1 MANTVIQLKWSE
13 VTSTPV
19 SLNVAEPAYSNTS
32 GKLFIGRT
40 NGGPIAVG
48 GSYYTGLIDAATNA
62 NTASAIV
69 KRDASGMFSATA
81 IYASLYGNANTASTW
96 QTARLIG
103 VSGDATGQVSVD
115 GSANA
120 NIPLTLGSTGVS
132 AGTYGGATQIPT
144 FSVDAK
150 GRLTSAANVAIS
162 SSFTVTGN
170 TGSGTQSN
178 GGTLTLQ
185 GGNTGITT
193 TVTGAGGSETVIFN
207 TDTTVARTNTSAVG
221 TQIFN
226 TDLSIPTNNVTIGG
240 TLSVANIN
248 VSGNLTQ
255 YNANTLNVTDPI
267 IYLAANN
274 SGNVVDIGFVGHFV
288 GTGHSGGPSMYQHTG
303 FVRDYN
309 DNKWKLFSNVTV
321 EPTTTVV
328 FDSTT
333 YYDTIKVGGIDNT
346 GGALSNVATAN
357 ITSATIGTLTL
368 TNALTVPNGGTGA
381 TSFGAG
387 QIIVGNGTGAL
398 SALANTGTAGTY
410 GSASYIPV
418 ITTDAYGRVS
428 AVSNTQIAID
438 ASQITSGTLPI
449 VRGGTN
455 NTSFTNNTLTYFNGT
470 GIVSLANVSFTVTG
484 SSASNNTITSVVA
497 DNYGRISGVTYTK
510 ITGLKVDQGGT
521 GLSTITQNG
530 ITYGNGTGDIG
541 VTSAA
546 GTADQEVVFRL
557 AGHRQAGPDTV
568 VRRPGPA
575 RDRVDGAHLDNG
587 VGTVVPLEVEFAV
600 VCVDFTDCSGES
612 QEIRNGCIVKRKIR
626 ILNKGWDGS

>member
-48 GSYYTGLIDAATNA
+48 GSYYTALIDAATDA

-69 KRDASGMFSATA
+69 KRDASGIFSATA
-81 IYASLYGNANTASTW
+81 VKASLYGNANTASAW
-96 QTARLIG
+96 QTARTIG
-103 VSGDATGQVSVD
+103 VSGDANGTVSID

-144 FSVDAK
+144 FAVDSK

-193 TVTGAGGSETVIFN
+193 TVTGSGGSETVIFD

-288 GTGHSGGPSMYQHTG
+288 GIGHSGGPSIYQHTG

-309 DNKWKLFSNVTV
+309 DNKWKLFSNVSI
-321 EPTTTVV
+321 EPSTTVT
-328 FDSTT
+328 FDANTF
-333 YYDTIKVGGIDNT
+333 YETIKVGGID
-346 GGALSNVATAN
+346 LSSGN
-357 ITSATIGTLTL
+357 ITSGGSASFSSLTL
-368 TNALTVPNGGTGA
+368 SSALTVANGGTGA
-381 TSFGAG
+381 TTFSSG
-387 QIIVGNGTGAL
+387 QILVGNGTGAL
-398 SALANTGTAGTY
+398 SSLANTGTAGTY
-410 GSASYIPV
+410 ANAAYVPV

-428 AVSNTQIAID
+428 GITNTAIAI
-438 ASQITSGTLPI
+438 ATSQITSGTLPI
-449 VRGGTN
+449 ARGGTN
-455 NTSFTNNTLTYFNGT
+455 QTTFTTGQRVIFDGT
-470 GIVSLANVSFTVTG
+470 SLASFANTTTTVTG
-484 SSASNNTITSVVA
+484 GLSAANTITAISY
-497 DNYGRISGVTYTK
+497 NSYGDITAYTGAAIAIDTSQITSGTLGVTR
-510 ITGLKVDQGGT
+510 GGT
-521 GLSTITQNG
+521 GAATFTTNG
-530 ITYGNGTGDIG
+530 IMFGNGTGALQ
-541 VTSAA
+541 VTAAA
-546 GTADQEVVFRL
+546 GTSDQTWSAQL
-557 AGHRQAGPDTV
+557 LTV
-568 VRRPGPA
+568 
-575 RDRVDGAHLDNG
+575 NG
-587 VGTVVPLEVEFAV
+587 SGTPVWTTTL
-600 VCVDFTDCSGES
+600 
-612 QEIRNGCIVKRKIR
+612 NG
-626 ILNKGWDGS
+626 GTF